1 MDITNQRLNYGLE
14 NCSGGPIIP
23 VTVSLQRSVVTN
35 CLIRTSGNIFIPTGD
50 MPDCSARVEAFMPVL
65 AMPFK
70 GIDDVEASF
79 CRFDMTH
86 LDDIAGTRSVSPRRQ
101 RWKVPQ
107 AGLTTNETRIIHAP
121 SIIGISPWQ
130 EHFPCGSNWSENYC
144 LSRWESGRLLE
155 TNTFGLEDD
164 APGHFSEGILCCSL
178 GSMCPSPC
186 NSSGAMFPSDTT
198 AYPAHPR
205 LDQIVQS
212 PGHPHNTNILL
223 LYAPFLNLIPRQGT
237 YLPNNLC
244 SMGLFNTTPEV
255 FPAAHFPTQ
264 GWVQCDP
271 LYPSEDYNAPHQQA
285 NSAQDKQP
293 GPTSESSIYNQDPY
307 DPVYAAWSPLE
318 EQPGSTFSHAEE
330 VPPVSWQVGNP
341 ATIPDYHPIWQS
353 GSRASTEAAVQHLPG
368 FDHDRFD
375 EAGISLAVN
384 VEAPPQ
390 LYRHSHRASSSS
402 LWDCSEMVPD
412 IEMNTTVQEQCR
424 SSTPSLTSIPA
435 VVSEVPEATSPRP
448 TCRLSE
454 QQIST
459 PQHESEVISLGS
471 ASSSPIP
478 STSADRAT
486 PPVPT
491 LQKNSKKKQKKHRI
505 AACYSCQQRKTAC
518 GGPQADG
525 QTCRPCAKKN
535 RQCAY
540 PNIRGY
546 QHTVEFQRKA
556 WPTRNRRKDAQIT
569 PG

>member
-1 MDITNQRLNYGLE
+1 
-14 NCSGGPIIP
+14 
-23 VTVSLQRSVVTN
+23 
-35 CLIRTSGNIFIPTGD
+35 
-50 MPDCSARVEAFMPVL
+50 
-65 AMPFK
+65 
-70 GIDDVEASF
+70 
-79 CRFDMTH
+79 
-86 LDDIAGTRSVSPRRQ
+86 
-101 RWKVPQ
+101 
-107 AGLTTNETRIIHAP
+107 
-121 SIIGISPWQ
+121 
-130 EHFPCGSNWSENYC
+130 
-144 LSRWESGRLLE
+144 
-155 TNTFGLEDD
+155 
-164 APGHFSEGILCCSL
+164 
-178 GSMCPSPC
+178 
-186 NSSGAMFPSDTT
+186 MFPSDTT

-459 PQHESEVISLGS
+459 PQHEKTEEAQDCSLLFLPTTKDS
-471 ASSSPIP
+471 LWWASSRWSNLP
-478 STSADRAT
+478 SLRYKKSSVRLPEDGRVPAHGSVPAQGMADTAQEEIILGVVLSLAINQLDVLTSQDWRLMTSGTFRRNNADAEIASLNDCSGKESKAGVIGSVDDNVDQYTAT
-486 PPVPT
+486 ASKRV
-491 LQKNSKKKQKKHRI
+491 NS
-505 AACYSCQQRKTAC
+505 
-518 GGPQADG
+518 
-525 QTCRPCAKKN
+525 N
-535 RQCAY
+535 
-540 PNIRGY
+540 
-546 QHTVEFQRKA
+546 
-556 WPTRNRRKDAQIT
+556 
-569 PG
+569 